1 MEVHAELPQWF
12 SAHGVVLPRRRRWA
26 MCADSFTWGK
36 EHNGVELADAM
47 CVTDYP
53 AMPRTVSHH
62 KESSAPYLNPVK

>member
-1 MEVHAELPQWF
+1 
-12 SAHGVVLPRRRRWA
+12 